1 MQRHL
6 LSRWHEEY
14 LCSKPS
20 FGPAFTT
27 IRIHRGWPDLR
38 HSPHARIS
46 LASLVRA
53 VTETGVRLP
62 MFGCLT
68 PLHGQSHSQS
78 QACGWS
84 RSWSSSPRLL
94 AHLSSQPSLRGM
106 VLIGSRGFVSSPLPS
121 ALYVGVFGLQPSG
134 TPPKWRGE
142 PDEGH
147 CRRYVSRVSRPIHRQ
162 YPNYLPPVSEGCGRC
177 AVCTQ
182 AKRDATRGR
191 KGVSRRRLA
200 SCLSRGTKSKGA
212 LLPAEVDS
220 PGLRICSVAACLC
233 CKGERVTRGENGG

>member
-27 IRIHRGWPDLR
+27 IHRGWPDLR
-38 HSPHARIS
+38 HSPPARIS
-46 LASLVRA
+46 LASLVPA

-68 PLHGQSHSQS
+68 PLHDQSHSQS

-94 AHLSSQPSLRGM
+94 AQLSSHVAQPSLRGM
-106 VLIGSRGFVSSPLPS
+106 VLIGSRGLVSSPLPS
-121 ALYVGVFGLQPSG
+121 ALNVGVFGLQPSG

-162 YPNYLPPVSEGCGRC
+162 STIRRQCLK
-177 AVCTQ
+177 AVVVVQLCTQ

-191 KGVSRRRLA
+191 KGFSRRRLA

-220 PGLRICSVAACLC
+220 TGLRC
-233 CKGERVTRGENGG
+233 CVPVLQR